1 MHIPCLWIGKIS
13 IVKMSIQPQTIYR
26 FKAIPIKLTTVFLTD
41 QEQIIS
47 QFVCKYKKTQISK
60 ATLRKKNGAGLT
72 SGYIEK
78 PHSSR
83 QYGTGTKTEI

>member
-72 SGYIEK
+72 SDYTTK
-78 PHSSR
+78 P
-83 QYGTGTKTEI
+83 Q